1 VGYMKNLAP
10 LQERTCSLGI
20 HGEGEPTGQA
30 VNPGSPG
37 KWSLKRRVRVSMRV
51 CTVYFFL
58 SQEVVS
64 KQDRK
69 SCAL

>member
-1 VGYMKNLAP
+1 MGYMKNQAP

-37 KWSLKRRVRVSMRV
+37 KMVVKTASA
-51 CTVYFFL
+51 CVYACVHGVFFFITG
-58 SQEVVS
+58 
-64 KQDRK
+64 
-69 SCAL
+69 SCF